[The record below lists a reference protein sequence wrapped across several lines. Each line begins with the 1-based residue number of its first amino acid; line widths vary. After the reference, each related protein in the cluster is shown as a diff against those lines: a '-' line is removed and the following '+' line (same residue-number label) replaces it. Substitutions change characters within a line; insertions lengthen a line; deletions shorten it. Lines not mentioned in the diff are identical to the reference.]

1 LTKFSINHL
10 TAMQNPLILM
20 LVTVTIFFLML
31 ALGSKL
37 SVENILA
44 FWRKPALVCRA
55 LLAVSLLVPL
65 VFILLLKLFHLSPQ
79 VTIGLALLAAAPGA
93 PLSTKRCLRRA
104 ELTQIAGGSLGYA
117 ASLQLTLAILAVFL
131 TPFTLAIFAI
141 LFADIS
147 QKVAILDVARQVM
160 LVQILPVSLGLFI
173 NKFAPTFAQKIAQ
186 PLTFMADSLFLALV
200 ILACIFG
207 FPLLYKLWVLPLE
220 AIAIMVVA
228 SLGIGHAFGTLDDD
242 SRSTLAIFCVARN
255 FGLALFIAILNH
267 VEQQVMPT
275 LVAYLILG
283 AFVGVPYSIWNKRKL
298 AGNPL

>member
-1 LTKFSINHL
+1 MTKPSINHL
-10 TAMQNPLILM
+10 TAMHNPLILM

-37 SVENILA
+37 SVENILS
-44 FWRKPALVCRA
+44 FWRKPALVLRA

-65 VFILLLKLFHLSPQ
+65 EVIVLMKFFHLPPE

-93 PLSTKRCLRRA
+93 PLSTKRA
-104 ELTQIAGGSLGYA
+104 QIAGGSLVYA
-117 ASLQLTLAILAVFL
+117 ASLQLTLAILAVFV
-131 TPFTLAIFAI
+131 TPSTLAIFGI

-160 LVQILPVSLGLFI
+160 MVQILPVSLGLFI
-173 NKFAPTFAQKIAQ
+173 NKFAPTFAQRIAQ
-186 PLTFMADSLFLALV
+186 PLTLIADSLFFGLV

-207 FPLLYKLWVLPLE
+207 LPLLYKLWVLPLE
-220 AIAIMVVA
+220 AIAIMVIA
-228 SLGIGHAFGTLDDD
+228 SLGIGHALGRLDHDT
-242 SRSTLAIFCVARN
+242 RSTLAIFCVARN

-267 VEQQVMPT
+267 VEQQVIPT

-283 AFVGVPYSIWNKRKL
+283 TCIGVPYSIWNQRRL
-298 AGNPL
+298 AENPS

>member
-1 LTKFSINHL
+1 MH
-10 TAMQNPLILM
+10 NPLILM

-37 SVENILA
+37 SVENILS
-44 FWRKPALVCRA
+44 FWRKPALVFRA

-65 VFILLLKLFHLSPQ
+65 AVIVLMKFFHLPPE

-93 PLSTKRCLRRA
+93 PLSTKRS
-104 ELTQIAGGSLGYA
+104 QIAGGSLGYA
-117 ASLQLTLAILAVFL
+117 ASLQLTLAILAVFV
-131 TPFTLAIFAI
+131 TPSTLAIFAI

-160 LVQILPVSLGLFI
+160 MVQILPVSLGLFI

-186 PLTFMADSLFLALV
+186 PLTLIADSLFLGLV

-207 FPLLYKLWVLPLE
+207 LPLLYKLWVLPLE
-220 AIAIMVVA
+220 AIAIMVIA
-228 SLGIGHAFGTLDDD
+228 SLGIGHALGRLDDD

-267 VEQQVMPT
+267 VEQQVIPT

-283 AFVGVPYSIWNKRKL
+283 TCICVPYSIWNKRRL
-298 AGNPL
+298 AENPS

>member
-1 LTKFSINHL
+1 MH
-10 TAMQNPLILM
+10 NPLILM

-37 SVENILA
+37 SVENILS
-44 FWRKPALVCRA
+44 FWRKPALVLRA

-65 VFILLLKLFHLSPQ
+65 EVIVLMKFFHLPPE

-93 PLSTKRCLRRA
+93 PLSTKRA
-104 ELTQIAGGSLGYA
+104 QIAGGSLVYA
-117 ASLQLTLAILAVFL
+117 ASLQLTLAILAVFV
-131 TPFTLAIFAI
+131 TPSTLAIFGI

-160 LVQILPVSLGLFI
+160 MVQILPVSLGLFI
-173 NKFAPTFAQKIAQ
+173 NKFAPTFAQRIAQ
-186 PLTFMADSLFLALV
+186 PLTLIADSLFFGLV

-207 FPLLYKLWVLPLE
+207 LPLLYKLWVLPLE
-220 AIAIMVVA
+220 AIAIMVIA
-228 SLGIGHAFGTLDDD
+228 SLGIGHALGRLDHDT
-242 SRSTLAIFCVARN
+242 RSTLAIFCVARN

-267 VEQQVMPT
+267 VEQQVIPT

-283 AFVGVPYSIWNKRKL
+283 TCIGVPYSIWNQRRL
-298 AGNPL
+298 AENPS

>member
-1 LTKFSINHL
+1 MH
-10 TAMQNPLILM
+10 NPLILM

-37 SVENILA
+37 SVENILS
-44 FWRKPALVCRA
+44 FWRKPALVFRA

-65 VFILLLKLFHLSPQ
+65 EVIVLMKFFHLPPE
-79 VTIGLALLAAAPGA
+79 VMIGLALLAAAPGA
-93 PLSTKRCLRRA
+93 PLSTKRA
-104 ELTQIAGGSLGYA
+104 QIAGGSLGYA
-117 ASLQLTLAILAVFL
+117 ASLQLTLAILAVFV
-131 TPFTLAIFAI
+131 TPSTLAIFAI

-147 QKVAILDVARQVM
+147 QKVAILDVARQVIM
-160 LVQILPVSLGLFI
+160 VQILPVSFGLFI

-186 PLTFMADSLFLALV
+186 PLTLIADSLFLALV

-207 FPLLYKLWVLPLE
+207 LPLLYKLWVLPLE
-220 AIAIMVVA
+220 VIAIMVIA
-228 SLGIGHAFGTLDDD
+228 SLGIGHAFGRLDDD

-267 VEQQVMPT
+267 VEQQVIPT

-283 AFVGVPYSIWNKRKL
+283 TCICVPYSIWNKRRL
-298 AGNPL
+298 AENPS

>member
-1 LTKFSINHL
+1 MH
-10 TAMQNPLILM
+10 NPLILM

-37 SVENILA
+37 SVENILS
-44 FWRKPALVCRA
+44 FWRKPALVFRA

-65 VFILLLKLFHLSPQ
+65 EVIVLMKFFHLPPE

-93 PLSTKRCLRRA
+93 PLSTKRS
-104 ELTQIAGGSLGYA
+104 QIAGGSLGYA
-117 ASLQLTLAILAVFL
+117 ASLQLTLAILAVFV
-131 TPFTLAIFAI
+131 TPSTLAIFAI

-160 LVQILPVSLGLFI
+160 LVQILPVSLGLVI

-186 PLTFMADSLFLALV
+186 PLTLIADSLFLGLL

-207 FPLLYKLWVLPLE
+207 LPLLYKLWVLPLE
-220 AIAIMVVA
+220 AIAIMVIA
-228 SLGIGHAFGTLDDD
+228 SLGIGHALGRFDDD

-267 VEQQVMPT
+267 VEQQVIPT

-283 AFVGVPYSIWNKRKL
+283 TCICVPYSIWNKRRL
-298 AGNPL
+298 AENPS